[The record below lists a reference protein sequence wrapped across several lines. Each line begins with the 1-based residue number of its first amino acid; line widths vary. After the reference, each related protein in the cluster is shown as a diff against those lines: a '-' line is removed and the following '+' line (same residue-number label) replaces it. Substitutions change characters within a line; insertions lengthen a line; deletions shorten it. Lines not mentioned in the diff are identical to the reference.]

1 MKIILL
7 TFMFLGVAACS
18 NKHDTHPKKIQ
29 PAKIEAR
36 EGEKIP
42 YVILTVEAEKRIGI
56 EILPQA
62 VPMPTSAMILD
73 VNGKTWVYTQ
83 TAPQTYH
90 RVPVDEKTTAPLVTV
105 GAAELFGAESGVG
118 K

>member
-1 MKIILL
+1 MILVV
-7 TFMFLGVAACS
+7 TACS
-18 NKHDTHPKKIQ
+18 SKHDSHSKKVQ
-29 PAKIEAR
+29 PAKIENR

-42 YVILTVEAEKRIGI
+42 YVILTVEAENRIGI
-56 EILPQA
+56 ETLPQA

-90 RVPVDEKTTAPLVTV
+90 RIPADEKITSPLVTV
-105 GAAELFGAESGVG
+105 GAAELYGAESGVG